1 VAKGLARIVD
11 RPAALLTSP
20 LLRAKQTAA
29 IAAAA
34 WGRIEP
40 EDTPAL
46 ASGSFEALAAVL
58 DRHPGDATVA
68 LVGHEP
74 HVSALLGGFLGSRH
88 DDRLAFKKG
97 GAALVEVAGRLA
109 GGGRLVWFLPRRCSG
124 GCRGSPRAGLSAG
137 VKTGYHPASKHA
149 EALLEPLAAPS
160 RRFTDASSPST
171 VIGAGT
177 TVHGDVTG
185 SDPVEIR
192 ARWKATAD
200 QRPVHRGRG
209 SPRAGKHRGRRP
221 RRGGRDRGREA
232 RRGQDRAPSVGP
244 GAGGHHGP
252 GGRDRRRRV
261 LPGRR
266 PDAGSRRVGWPLFFK
281 DRRQGGEASSSRS

>member
-1 VAKGLARIVD
+1 MQLLIIRHAIAVDRGAPGIPDEERPLTPEGEEKFREVAKGLARIVD

-58 DRHPGDATVA
+58 DRHPGDATMA

-74 HVSALLGGFLGSRH
+74 HVSALLGRLLGSRH

-109 GGGRLVWFLPRRCSG
+109 GGGRLVWFLPPKVLRR
-124 GCRGSPRAGLSAG
+124 L
-137 VKTGYHPASKHA
+137 
-149 EALLEPLAAPS
+149 
-160 RRFTDASSPST
+160 
-171 VIGAGT
+171 
-177 TVHGDVTG
+177 
-185 SDPVEIR
+185 
-192 ARWKATAD
+192 
-200 QRPVHRGRG
+200 
-209 SPRAGKHRGRRP
+209 
-221 RRGGRDRGREA
+221 
-232 RRGQDRAPSVGP
+232 
-244 GAGGHHGP
+244 
-252 GGRDRRRRV
+252 
-261 LPGRR
+261 
-266 PDAGSRRVGWPLFFK
+266 
-281 DRRQGGEASSSRS
+281 